1 MDEYES
7 SYEDALQDENIK
19 MQSGFQNRL
28 ICLQDE
34 LTKTKKDHLN
44 SYNELKRDFDKEQ
57 EKNRLLL
64 KKLSIFMKN

>member
-1 MDEYES
+1 MDEYEQ
-7 SYEDALQDENIK
+7 SYEAALQDENIK
-19 MQSGFQNRL
+19 MQRGFQNRL

-34 LTKTKKDHLN
+34 LMKTKKDHLN

>member
-1 MDEYES
+1 MDEYEQ
-7 SYEDALQDENIK
+7 SYEAALQDENIK

-34 LTKTKKDHLN
+34 LMKTKKDHLN

-57 EKNRLLL
+57 DKNRLLL